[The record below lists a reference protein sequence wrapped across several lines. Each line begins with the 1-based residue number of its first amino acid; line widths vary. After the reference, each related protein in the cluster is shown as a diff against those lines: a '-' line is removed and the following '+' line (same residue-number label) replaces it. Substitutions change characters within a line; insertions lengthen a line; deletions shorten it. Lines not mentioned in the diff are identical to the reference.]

1 MSMQNERAFLKTI
14 LKRKEKS
21 FIGAQV
27 RRADGDTQSSQSSQ
41 SSGEGLT
48 LGIHTAYQKKKKKKG
63 KTGHGGGGGLAADV
77 RNHHEE
83 KEHIPESYRLYL
95 LFLVCARLYDF
106 NLMATRKV
114 FVLFSFVSLI
124 FISRLW
130 KPPFLVSYV

>member
-1 MSMQNERAFLKTI
+1 MSMQNEWAFLKTI
-14 LKRKEKS
+14 LKRKDKS

-27 RRADGDTQSSQSSQ
+27 RRADGDTQSSQRSQ

-48 LGIHTAYQKKKKKKG
+48 LGIHTAYQKKKKKDKQG
-63 KTGHGGGGGLAADV
+63 TGPGGGGGEGV

-95 LFLVCARLYDF
+95 LLLVCAKLYDF

-114 FVLFSFVSLI
+114 FVFFCFPHLY
-124 FISRLW
+124 
-130 KPPFLVSYV
+130 KPPLEAPFFT